1 MEAAKGHIIAPLQ
14 MLVRAE
20 GEVCHLSIIGHIHE
34 WAETNSQKISKDI
47 KDAKGAGAT
56 KCKIYI
62 NSNGGSVF
70 DANEILNL
78 IEENFADED
87 VEVMIGA
94 LCASAATVFP
104 SKYKATAKANS
115 QLMIHKPMMGTH
127 GNEDKIEAQLKLLK
141 DLTKHYRAM
150 YSKKL
155 GITEDEVEALW
166 KNDFWMNAKEA
177 KKKGLIDKIQGDK
190 EKIDA
195 ATHLLLV
202 ACGAPEIFAPESNNK
217 NDEKQHKNPIKMEL
231 SVLAVQLGL
240 PATAT
245 QEEVNAK
252 LAALQQD
259 AAKAQ
264 GLEAAAKTA
273 EEAAK
278 KAFFDKA
285 ELDKKINATTRPAYE
300 AMAKNDFDNVK
311 AVIEAIPAVTPIS
324 AQIPTGSTNTPE
336 AGAVDRSK
344 WTYADYLEAGAQV
357 FEELEKADPAKAQAL
372 IDAHYKEA

>member
-1 MEAAKGHIIAPLQ
+1 MPPLQ
-14 MLVRAE
+14 MIVRAE

-34 WAETNSQKISKDI
+34 WAETNSQKISKAI
-47 KDAKGAGAT
+47 KDAKDAGAT
-56 KCKIYI
+56 KCNIYI
-62 NSNGGSVF
+62 NSGGGSVF

-78 IEENFADED
+78 IEENFQDT
-87 VEVMIGA
+87 EVTVQVGA
-94 LCASAATVFP
+94 LCASAATIFP
-104 SKYKATAKANS
+104 AKYDAAGKQNS
-115 QLMIHKPMMGTH
+115 QFMIHKPMMGTH
-127 GNEDKIEAQLKLLK
+127 GNEDKIEANLKLLK
-141 DLTKHYRAM
+141 DLTKQYRAM
-150 YSKKL
+150 YSAKF

-177 KKKGLIDKIQGDK
+177 KNKGLITTIQGEK

-195 ATHLLLV
+195 STHLQLV
-202 ACGAPEIFAPESNNK
+202 ACGAPETYAPESNIEK
-217 NDEKQHKNPIKMEL
+217 DEKQHKNPIKMEL

-285 ELDKKINATTRPAYE
+285 EQDKKINATTRPAYE